1 MPSVSKQQQKLFGL
15 VRALQK
21 GDVPPGK
28 VSKQVKDLA
37 KKMKKSDVKAYA
49 STKYDDLPKK
59 VKREDLRKLVKKYGA
74 KRVKESVF
82 AVMGKT
88 RKDGYREPEKP
99 NFEYDPEKVNE
110 SVNEYEYAV
119 GDMVKDVNPTCP
131 HNGAIGKVKSI
142 RWDFNANGE
151 TLAEKFTKDSEINSL
166 SKDLGDVKVQSL
178 HENFSGYSI
187 ELEFKGKGS
196 KSTKLDINHWNTL
209 NKIAK
214 IFIENK
220 KNK

>member
-1 MPSVSKQQQKLFGL
+1 MSFLKKLKNNTRDKSRDIFYKHLITLGIDVSLAERGAKEEKLFNPWYRRSLGIININSDSL
-15 VRALQK
+15 ISYVNIIKRDRSK
-21 GDVPPGK
+21 DTPPRWWYYFGIP
-28 VSKQVKDLA
+28 SKTSEN
-37 KKMKKSDVKAYA
+37 KSDYIEVK
-49 STKYDDLPKK
+49 STRIKSFP
-59 VKREDLRKLVKKYGA
+59 
-74 KRVKESVF
+74 VF
-82 AVMGKT
+82 
-88 RKDGYREPEKP
+88 
-99 NFEYDPEKVNE
+99 
-110 SVNEYEYAV
+110 
-119 GDMVKDVNPTCP
+119 
-131 HNGAIGKVKSI
+131 GKVKSI

-196 KSTKLDINHWNTL
+196 KSTRLSINHWNTL

>member
-1 MPSVSKQQQKLFGL
+1 MSFLKKLKNNTRDKSRDIFYKHLITLGIDVSLVERGAKEEKLFNPWHRRSLGIININSDSL
-15 VRALQK
+15 ISYVNIIKRDRSK
-21 GDVPPGK
+21 DTPPRWWYYFGIP
-28 VSKQVKDLA
+28 SKTSEN
-37 KKMKKSDVKAYA
+37 KSDYIEVK
-49 STKYDDLPKK
+49 STRIKSFP
-59 VKREDLRKLVKKYGA
+59 
-74 KRVKESVF
+74 VF
-82 AVMGKT
+82 
-88 RKDGYREPEKP
+88 
-99 NFEYDPEKVNE
+99 
-110 SVNEYEYAV
+110 
-119 GDMVKDVNPTCP
+119 
-131 HNGAIGKVKSI
+131 GKVKSI

-166 SKDLGDVKVQSL
+166 SKDVGDVKVQSL

>member
-1 MPSVSKQQQKLFGL
+1 MSFLKKLKNNTRDKSRDIFYKHLITLGIDVSLAERGAKEEKLFNPWHRRSLGIININSDSL
-15 VRALQK
+15 ISYVNIIKRDRSK
-21 GDVPPGK
+21 DTPPRWWYYFGIP
-28 VSKQVKDLA
+28 SKTSEN
-37 KKMKKSDVKAYA
+37 KSDYIEVK
-49 STKYDDLPKK
+49 STRIKSFP
-59 VKREDLRKLVKKYGA
+59 
-74 KRVKESVF
+74 VF
-82 AVMGKT
+82 
-88 RKDGYREPEKP
+88 
-99 NFEYDPEKVNE
+99 
-110 SVNEYEYAV
+110 
-119 GDMVKDVNPTCP
+119 
-131 HNGAIGKVKSI
+131 GKVKFI

>member
-1 MPSVSKQQQKLFGL
+1 MSFLKKLKNNTRDKSRDIFYKHLMTLGIDVSLAERGAKEEKLFNPWHRRSLGIININSDSL
-15 VRALQK
+15 ISYVNIIKRDRSK
-21 GDVPPGK
+21 DTPPRWWYYFGIP
-28 VSKQVKDLA
+28 SKTSEN
-37 KKMKKSDVKAYA
+37 KSDYIEVK
-49 STKYDDLPKK
+49 STRIKSFP
-59 VKREDLRKLVKKYGA
+59 
-74 KRVKESVF
+74 VF
-82 AVMGKT
+82 
-88 RKDGYREPEKP
+88 
-99 NFEYDPEKVNE
+99 
-110 SVNEYEYAV
+110 
-119 GDMVKDVNPTCP
+119 
-131 HNGAIGKVKSI
+131 GKVKSI

>member
-1 MPSVSKQQQKLFGL
+1 VSLAERGAKEEKLFNPWHRRSLGIININSDSL
-15 VRALQK
+15 ISYVNIIKRDRSK
-21 GDVPPGK
+21 DTPPRWWYYFGIP
-28 VSKQVKDLA
+28 SKTSEN
-37 KKMKKSDVKAYA
+37 KSDYIEVK
-49 STKYDDLPKK
+49 STRIKSFP
-59 VKREDLRKLVKKYGA
+59 
-74 KRVKESVF
+74 VF
-82 AVMGKT
+82 
-88 RKDGYREPEKP
+88 
-99 NFEYDPEKVNE
+99 
-110 SVNEYEYAV
+110 
-119 GDMVKDVNPTCP
+119 
-131 HNGAIGKVKSI
+131 GKVKSI

>member
-1 MPSVSKQQQKLFGL
+1 MSFLKKLKNNTRDKSRDIFYKHLITLGIDVSLAERGAKEEKLFNPWHRSSLGIININSDSL
-15 VRALQK
+15 ISYVNIIKRDRSK
-21 GDVPPGK
+21 DTPPRWWYYFGIP
-28 VSKQVKDLA
+28 SKTSEN
-37 KKMKKSDVKAYA
+37 KSDYIEVK
-49 STKYDDLPKK
+49 STRIKSFP
-59 VKREDLRKLVKKYGA
+59 
-74 KRVKESVF
+74 VF
-82 AVMGKT
+82 
-88 RKDGYREPEKP
+88 
-99 NFEYDPEKVNE
+99 
-110 SVNEYEYAV
+110 
-119 GDMVKDVNPTCP
+119 
-131 HNGAIGKVKSI
+131 GKVKSI

-166 SKDLGDVKVQSL
+166 SIDLGDVKVQSL

>member
-1 MPSVSKQQQKLFGL
+1 MSFLKKLKNNTRDKSRDIFYKHLITLGIDVSLAERGAKEEKLFNPWHRRSLGIININSDSL
-15 VRALQK
+15 ISYVNIIKRDRSK
-21 GDVPPGK
+21 DTPPRWWYYFGIP
-28 VSKQVKDLA
+28 SKTSEN
-37 KKMKKSDVKAYA
+37 KSDYIEVK
-49 STKYDDLPKK
+49 STRIKSFP
-59 VKREDLRKLVKKYGA
+59 
-74 KRVKESVF
+74 VF
-82 AVMGKT
+82 
-88 RKDGYREPEKP
+88 
-99 NFEYDPEKVNE
+99 
-110 SVNEYEYAV
+110 
-119 GDMVKDVNPTCP
+119 
-131 HNGAIGKVKSI
+131 GKVKSI

-151 TLAEKFTKDSEINSL
+151 TLAEKFTKNSEINSL

-209 NKIAK
+209 NKIGK

>member
-1 MPSVSKQQQKLFGL
+1 MSFLKKLKNNTRDKSRDIFYKHLITLGIDVSLAERGAKEEKLFNPWHRRSLGIINITSDSL
-15 VRALQK
+15 ISYVNIIKRDRSK
-21 GDVPPGK
+21 DTPPRWWYYFGIP
-28 VSKQVKDLA
+28 SKTSEN
-37 KKMKKSDVKAYA
+37 KSDYIEVK
-49 STKYDDLPKK
+49 STRIKSFP
-59 VKREDLRKLVKKYGA
+59 
-74 KRVKESVF
+74 VF
-82 AVMGKT
+82 
-88 RKDGYREPEKP
+88 
-99 NFEYDPEKVNE
+99 
-110 SVNEYEYAV
+110 
-119 GDMVKDVNPTCP
+119 
-131 HNGAIGKVKSI
+131 GKVKSI

>member
-1 MPSVSKQQQKLFGL
+1 MSFLKKLKNNTRDKSRDIFYKHLITLGIDVSLAERGAKEEKLFNPWHRRSL
-15 VRALQK
+15 VIININSDSLISYVNIIKRDRSK
-21 GDVPPGK
+21 DTPPRWWYYFGIP
-28 VSKQVKDLA
+28 SKTSEN
-37 KKMKKSDVKAYA
+37 KSDYIEVK
-49 STKYDDLPKK
+49 STRIKSFP
-59 VKREDLRKLVKKYGA
+59 
-74 KRVKESVF
+74 VF
-82 AVMGKT
+82 
-88 RKDGYREPEKP
+88 
-99 NFEYDPEKVNE
+99 
-110 SVNEYEYAV
+110 
-119 GDMVKDVNPTCP
+119 
-131 HNGAIGKVKSI
+131 GKVKSI

>member
-1 MPSVSKQQQKLFGL
+1 MSFLKKLKNNTRDKSRDIFYKHLITLGIDVSLAERGAKEEKLFNPWHRRSLGIININSDSL
-15 VRALQK
+15 INYVNIIKRDRSK
-21 GDVPPGK
+21 DTPPRWWYYFGIP
-28 VSKQVKDLA
+28 SKTSEN
-37 KKMKKSDVKAYA
+37 KSDYIEVK
-49 STKYDDLPKK
+49 STRIKSFP
-59 VKREDLRKLVKKYGA
+59 
-74 KRVKESVF
+74 VF
-82 AVMGKT
+82 
-88 RKDGYREPEKP
+88 
-99 NFEYDPEKVNE
+99 
-110 SVNEYEYAV
+110 
-119 GDMVKDVNPTCP
+119 
-131 HNGAIGKVKSI
+131 GKVKSI

>member
-1 MPSVSKQQQKLFGL
+1 MSFLKKLKNNTRDKSRDIFYKHLITLGIDVSLAERGAKEEKLFNPWHRRSLGIININSDSL
-15 VRALQK
+15 ISYVNIIKRDRSK
-21 GDVPPGK
+21 DTPPRWWYYFGVP
-28 VSKQVKDLA
+28 SKTSEN
-37 KKMKKSDVKAYA
+37 KSDYIEVK
-49 STKYDDLPKK
+49 STRIKSFP
-59 VKREDLRKLVKKYGA
+59 
-74 KRVKESVF
+74 VF
-82 AVMGKT
+82 
-88 RKDGYREPEKP
+88 
-99 NFEYDPEKVNE
+99 
-110 SVNEYEYAV
+110 
-119 GDMVKDVNPTCP
+119 
-131 HNGAIGKVKSI
+131 GKVKSI

-214 IFIENK
+214 IFIDNK
-220 KNK
+220 KIK

>member
-1 MPSVSKQQQKLFGL
+1 MSFLKKLKNNTRDKSRDIFYKHLITLGIDVSLAERGAKEEKLFNPWHRRSLGIINIHSDSL
-15 VRALQK
+15 ISYVNIIKRDRSK
-21 GDVPPGK
+21 DTPPRWWYYFGIP
-28 VSKQVKDLA
+28 SKTSEN
-37 KKMKKSDVKAYA
+37 KSDYIEVK
-49 STKYDDLPKK
+49 STRIKSFP
-59 VKREDLRKLVKKYGA
+59 
-74 KRVKESVF
+74 VF
-82 AVMGKT
+82 
-88 RKDGYREPEKP
+88 
-99 NFEYDPEKVNE
+99 
-110 SVNEYEYAV
+110 
-119 GDMVKDVNPTCP
+119 
-131 HNGAIGKVKSI
+131 GKVKSI

-166 SKDLGDVKVQSL
+166 SIDLGDVKVQSL

>member
-1 MPSVSKQQQKLFGL
+1 MSFLKKLKNNTRDKSRDIFYKHLMTLGIDVSLAERGAKEEKLFNPWHRRSLGIININSDSL
-15 VRALQK
+15 ISYVNIIKRDRSK
-21 GDVPPGK
+21 DTPPRWWYYFGIP
-28 VSKQVKDLA
+28 SKTSEN
-37 KKMKKSDVKAYA
+37 KSDYIEVK
-49 STKYDDLPKK
+49 STRIKSFP
-59 VKREDLRKLVKKYGA
+59 
-74 KRVKESVF
+74 VF
-82 AVMGKT
+82 
-88 RKDGYREPEKP
+88 
-99 NFEYDPEKVNE
+99 
-110 SVNEYEYAV
+110 
-119 GDMVKDVNPTCP
+119 
-131 HNGAIGKVKSI
+131 GKVKSI

-166 SKDLGDVKVQSL
+166 SKNLGDVKVQSL

>member
-1 MPSVSKQQQKLFGL
+1 MSFLKKLKNNTRDKTRDIFYKHLMTLGIDVSLAERGAKEEKLFNPWHRRSLGIININSDSL
-15 VRALQK
+15 ISYVNIIKRDRSK
-21 GDVPPGK
+21 DTPPRWWYYFGIP
-28 VSKQVKDLA
+28 SKTSEN
-37 KKMKKSDVKAYA
+37 KSDYIEVK
-49 STKYDDLPKK
+49 STRIKSFP
-59 VKREDLRKLVKKYGA
+59 
-74 KRVKESVF
+74 VF
-82 AVMGKT
+82 
-88 RKDGYREPEKP
+88 
-99 NFEYDPEKVNE
+99 
-110 SVNEYEYAV
+110 
-119 GDMVKDVNPTCP
+119 
-131 HNGAIGKVKSI
+131 GKVKFI

-166 SKDLGDVKVQSL
+166 SIDLGDVKVQSL

>member
-1 MPSVSKQQQKLFGL
+1 MSFLKKLKNNTRDKSRDIFYKHLITLGIDVSLAERGAKEEKLFNPWHRRSLGIININSDSL
-15 VRALQK
+15 ISYVNIIKRDRSK
-21 GDVPPGK
+21 DTPPRWWYYFGIP
-28 VSKQVKDLA
+28 SKTSEN
-37 KKMKKSDVKAYA
+37 KSDYIEVK
-49 STKYDDLPKK
+49 STRIKSFP
-59 VKREDLRKLVKKYGA
+59 
-74 KRVKESVF
+74 VF
-82 AVMGKT
+82 
-88 RKDGYREPEKP
+88 
-99 NFEYDPEKVNE
+99 
-110 SVNEYEYAV
+110 
-119 GDMVKDVNPTCP
+119 
-131 HNGAIGKVKSI
+131 GKVKSI

-151 TLAEKFTKDSEINSL
+151 TLAEKVTKDSEINSL

>member
-1 MPSVSKQQQKLFGL
+1 MSFLKKLKNNTRDKSRDIFYKHLITLGIDVSLAERGAKEEKLFNPWHRRSLGIIHINSDSL
-15 VRALQK
+15 ISYVNIIKRDRSK
-21 GDVPPGK
+21 DTPPRWWYYFGIP
-28 VSKQVKDLA
+28 SKTSEN
-37 KKMKKSDVKAYA
+37 KSDYIEVK
-49 STKYDDLPKK
+49 STRIKSFP
-59 VKREDLRKLVKKYGA
+59 
-74 KRVKESVF
+74 VF
-82 AVMGKT
+82 
-88 RKDGYREPEKP
+88 
-99 NFEYDPEKVNE
+99 
-110 SVNEYEYAV
+110 
-119 GDMVKDVNPTCP
+119 
-131 HNGAIGKVKSI
+131 GKVKSI

>member
-1 MPSVSKQQQKLFGL
+1 MSFLKKLKNNTRDKSRDIFYKHLITLGIDVSLVERGAKEEKLFNPWHRRSLGIININSDSL
-15 VRALQK
+15 ISYVNIIKRDRSK
-21 GDVPPGK
+21 DTPPRWWYYFGIP
-28 VSKQVKDLA
+28 SKTSEN
-37 KKMKKSDVKAYA
+37 KSDYIEVK
-49 STKYDDLPKK
+49 STRIKSFP
-59 VKREDLRKLVKKYGA
+59 
-74 KRVKESVF
+74 VF
-82 AVMGKT
+82 
-88 RKDGYREPEKP
+88 
-99 NFEYDPEKVNE
+99 
-110 SVNEYEYAV
+110 
-119 GDMVKDVNPTCP
+119 
-131 HNGAIGKVKSI
+131 GKVKSI

>member
-1 MPSVSKQQQKLFGL
+1 MSFLKKLKSNTRDKSRDNFYKHLITLGIDASLAERGAKEEKLFNPWHRRSLGIININSDSL
-15 VRALQK
+15 ISYVNIIKRDRSK
-21 GDVPPGK
+21 DTPPRWWYYFGIP
-28 VSKQVKDLA
+28 SKTSEN
-37 KKMKKSDVKAYA
+37 KSDYIEVK
-49 STKYDDLPKK
+49 STRIKSFP
-59 VKREDLRKLVKKYGA
+59 
-74 KRVKESVF
+74 VF
-82 AVMGKT
+82 
-88 RKDGYREPEKP
+88 
-99 NFEYDPEKVNE
+99 
-110 SVNEYEYAV
+110 
-119 GDMVKDVNPTCP
+119 
-131 HNGAIGKVKSI
+131 GKVKFI

>member
-1 MPSVSKQQQKLFGL
+1 MSFLKKLKNNTRDKSRDIFYKHLITLGIDVSLAERGAKEEKLFNPWHRRSLGIININSDSPISY
-15 VRALQK
+15 VNIIKRDRSK
-21 GDVPPGK
+21 DTPPRWWYYFGIP
-28 VSKQVKDLA
+28 SKTSEN
-37 KKMKKSDVKAYA
+37 KSDYIEVK
-49 STKYDDLPKK
+49 STRIKSFP
-59 VKREDLRKLVKKYGA
+59 
-74 KRVKESVF
+74 VF
-82 AVMGKT
+82 
-88 RKDGYREPEKP
+88 
-99 NFEYDPEKVNE
+99 
-110 SVNEYEYAV
+110 
-119 GDMVKDVNPTCP
+119 
-131 HNGAIGKVKSI
+131 GKVKSI
-142 RWDFNANGE
+142 RWDFNTNGE
-151 TLAEKFTKDSEINSL
+151 TLGEKFTKDSEINSL

>member
-1 MPSVSKQQQKLFGL
+1 MSFLKKLKNNTRDKSRDIFYKHLITLGIDVSLAERGAKEEKLFNPWHRRSLGIININSDSL
-15 VRALQK
+15 ISYVNIIKRDRSK
-21 GDVPPGK
+21 DTPPRWWYYFGIP
-28 VSKQVKDLA
+28 SKTTEN
-37 KKMKKSDVKAYA
+37 KSDYIEVK
-49 STKYDDLPKK
+49 STRIKSFP
-59 VKREDLRKLVKKYGA
+59 
-74 KRVKESVF
+74 VF
-82 AVMGKT
+82 
-88 RKDGYREPEKP
+88 
-99 NFEYDPEKVNE
+99 
-110 SVNEYEYAV
+110 
-119 GDMVKDVNPTCP
+119 
-131 HNGAIGKVKSI
+131 GKVKSI

>member
-1 MPSVSKQQQKLFGL
+1 MSFLKKLKNNTRDKSRDIFYKHLITLGIDVSLAERGAKEEKLFNPWHRRSLGIININSDSL
-15 VRALQK
+15 ISYVNIIKRDRSK
-21 GDVPPGK
+21 DTPPRWWYYFGVP
-28 VSKQVKDLA
+28 SKTSEN
-37 KKMKKSDVKAYA
+37 KSDYIEVK
-49 STKYDDLPKK
+49 STRIKSFP
-59 VKREDLRKLVKKYGA
+59 
-74 KRVKESVF
+74 VF
-82 AVMGKT
+82 
-88 RKDGYREPEKP
+88 
-99 NFEYDPEKVNE
+99 
-110 SVNEYEYAV
+110 
-119 GDMVKDVNPTCP
+119 
-131 HNGAIGKVKSI
+131 GKVKSI

-166 SKDLGDVKVQSL
+166 SKDLVDVKVQSL